1 MTTFSVL
8 YLQFRIPLYH
18 QVSFEEL
25 DRCAKRGGSR
35 ECPYY
40 GACKESVVC
49 VFFFK
54 CALYDFQKQ
63 NFWDCLMKQ
72 VLIPDA
78 FEAFRHGS
86 IFNKAVFGWK
96 TRYVSKQ

>member
-8 YLQFRIPLYH
+8 YLLLLRIPLYH
-18 QVSFEEL
+18 QVFFEEL

-49 VFFFK
+49 MFFFK

-63 NFWDCLMKQ
+63 FSGLSD
-72 VLIPDA
+72 
-78 FEAFRHGS
+78 EASSYFLFHHGS
-86 IFNKAVFGWK
+86 IFNKAMFG
-96 TRYVSKQ
+96 